1 MHHVLRHHRV
11 DGTDS
16 IALQGWVHHE
26 ILLLLLLLLLLL
38 VVVVVAVPTLGQQW
52 HGVYPV
58 VVGGVL
64 VVAATTANKESV
76 PTIAKQPLPHKQP

>member
-1 MHHVLRHHRV
+1 MHHMLRHHRV

-26 ILLLLLLLLLLL
+26 ILLL
-38 VVVVVAVPTLGQQW
+38 VVVVVVVLVVAVPTLGQQW

-64 VVAATTANKESV
+64 VVAATTVGKQRVSV
-76 PTIAKQPLPHKQP
+76 NH